1 LGPIVI
7 CRVPAPDA
15 TLAFGYLSKGLVMK
29 VTITRAAGALL
40 ACPILLAA
48 FAGCGQHASKNGAT
62 VTRTRSAAVPRPTTS
77 GSTATPG
84 HGVSAQPGSARVVS
98 SRVSYPW
105 RWPNNVERPGRV
117 LHDSVAS
124 VPDLVKISVGEH
136 PTEPGQPPFDR
147 MSFTFTTAF
156 PSYQFAFADKLTG
169 DPSGQTIPVNGLG
182 ILKIVFTRAQA
193 HASGEARST
202 IVSQPARN
210 VGFQR
215 IVDYAQ
221 SGDFEGVL
229 SYGVGVTHPV
239 VRSNPQIL
247 VRAYEVETVAP
258 NGQYLYVVAIDID
271 TANHG

>member
-1 LGPIVI
+1 MSV
-7 CRVPAPDA
+7 
-15 TLAFGYLSKGLVMK
+15 
-29 VTITRAAGALL
+29 
-40 ACPILLAA
+40 LAA
-48 FAGCGQHASKNGAT
+48 CCTTPSRQYPTWS
-62 VTRTRSAAVPRPTTS
+62 RSASASIRPS
-77 GSTATPG
+77 PASRRSTAC
-84 HGVSAQPGSARVVS
+84 HSHS
-98 SRVSYPW
+98 
-105 RWPNNVERPGRV
+105 
-117 LHDSVAS
+117 
-124 VPDLVKISVGEH
+124 
-136 PTEPGQPPFDR
+136 PPP
-147 MSFTFTTAF
+147 F

-229 SYGVGVTHPV
+229 SYGVGVTYPV